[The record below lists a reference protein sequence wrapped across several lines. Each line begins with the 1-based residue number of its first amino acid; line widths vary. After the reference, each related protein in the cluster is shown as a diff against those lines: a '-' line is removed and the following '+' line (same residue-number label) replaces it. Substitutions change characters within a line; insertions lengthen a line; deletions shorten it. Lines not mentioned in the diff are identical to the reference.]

1 MNRSFALSQF
11 LKIVILFNQIIK
23 IFCLNIRFYH
33 KKNQNCEPQSETELA
48 KQQTAIKSL
57 EHLKEKNSPQR
68 KYKRD
73 YNKITDK
80 RVKIQ
85 STLLEYGQQNMM
97 LSSLLISTQPQQPSG
112 NLTQKQ
118 QQEQLQKQQQA
129 SQAAKEEENHL
140 KQLINE
146 MSETDQKQVIKQ
158 E

>member
-1 MNRSFALSQF
+1 
-11 LKIVILFNQIIK
+11 
-23 IFCLNIRFYH
+23 
-33 KKNQNCEPQSETELA
+33 
-48 KQQTAIKSL
+48 
-57 EHLKEKNSPQR
+57 
-68 KYKRD
+68 
-73 YNKITDK
+73 
-80 RVKIQ
+80 
-85 STLLEYGQQNMM
+85 M